1 MDHLEQ
7 DLRTNRQQLEMLEQA
22 EQKALRLYLYLSNY
36 PFEKLETE
44 LHHIQEQRQGLTME
58 CYTLERQIGEMKQA
72 MVDEEG
78 VRRFC
83 QIATRNLDSI
93 DDSQWRLLLETMRL
107 RLIFDGKEFH
117 AKIALP
123 TVQEEKSEIVL
134 CTSQS
139 SGR

>member
-1 MDHLEQ
+1 
-7 DLRTNRQQLEMLEQA
+7 
-22 EQKALRLYLYLSNY
+22 
-36 PFEKLETE
+36 
-44 LHHIQEQRQGLTME
+44 ME
-58 CYTLERQIGEMKQA
+58 CCTLERQIRELKQA
-72 MVDEEG
+72 MVNEEG

-83 QIATRNLDSI
+83 QIATRNLDSM
-93 DDSQWRLLLETMRL
+93 DDSQWRVLLETMRL

-139 SGR
+139 DDR

>member
-1 MDHLEQ
+1 M
-7 DLRTNRQQLEMLEQA
+7 
-22 EQKALRLYLYLSNY
+22 
-36 PFEKLETE
+36 
-44 LHHIQEQRQGLTME
+44 
-58 CYTLERQIGEMKQA
+58 ERQIKELKQA
-72 MVDEEG
+72 TVNEDG

-107 RLIFDGKEFH
+107 RLVFDGKEFH

-134 CTSQS
+134 CTSR
-139 SGR
+139 SGGR